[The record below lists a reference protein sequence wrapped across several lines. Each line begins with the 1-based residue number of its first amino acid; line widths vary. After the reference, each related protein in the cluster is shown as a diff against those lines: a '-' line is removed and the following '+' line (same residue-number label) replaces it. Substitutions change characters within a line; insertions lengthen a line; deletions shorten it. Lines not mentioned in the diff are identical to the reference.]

1 MLEGTTL
8 NQEKFAIDTI
18 IRIILNQN
26 REIVHSNVNRDESN
40 NYLDKLAVLDNL
52 AKNLSIQYCIDN
64 YHVIIDRFILNS
76 QPHYMIII
84 AIRNDCSSCTK
95 VFKDEVTGLFNRNF
109 LKEIVEN
116 DIYYSKIAYLSLIL
130 ADIDNLKEI
139 NDTHGHLAGDKAIKV
154 VGHAIK
160 SCIRKGDD
168 IAVRYGGDEFIILL
182 SNQNRK
188 AAEKV
193 VIRIRETID
202 KMVKEQ
208 MIDIKVSV
216 GIASNHSVFDI
227 KEMIRMADEELYKEK
242 EIKKGQKE
250 HNIKVNDLVN
260 EIIKVKD
267 ELNSKVFENN
277 KILTSAEILE
287 LSQKLDGLIIKYLE
301 NDND

>member
-1 MLEGTTL
+1 MNKG
-8 NQEKFAIDTI
+8 KFAIDNI
-18 IRIILNQN
+18 VRIILNQN
-26 REIVHSNVNRDESN
+26 REIVHSNVNRNESN
-40 NYLDKLAVLDNL
+40 SYLDKLAVLDNL
-52 AKNLSIQYCIDN
+52 ANNLSMQYCIDN

-116 DIYYSKIAYLSLIL
+116 DIYYSKIEYLSLIL

-202 KMVKEQ
+202 KMVKGQ
-208 MIDIKVSV
+208 RMDIKVSV
-216 GIASNHSVFDI
+216 GIASNHSVFDM

-267 ELNSKVFENN
+267 ELNSKVIENN

>member
-1 MLEGTTL
+1 MNKG
-8 NQEKFAIDTI
+8 KFAIDNI
-18 IRIILNQN
+18 VRIILNQN
-26 REIVHSNVNRDESN
+26 REIVHSNVNRNESN
-40 NYLDKLAVLDNL
+40 SYLDKLAVLDNL
-52 AKNLSIQYCIDN
+52 ANNLSMQYCIDN

-116 DIYYSKIAYLSLIL
+116 DIYYSKIEYLSLIL

-202 KMVKEQ
+202 KMVKGQ
-208 MIDIKVSV
+208 MMDIKVSV
-216 GIASNHSVFDI
+216 GIASNHSVFDM

-250 HNIKVNDLVN
+250 HNINVNDLVN

-267 ELNSKVFENN
+267 ELNSKVIENN

>member
-1 MLEGTTL
+1 MNKG
-8 NQEKFAIDTI
+8 KFAIDNI
-18 IRIILNQN
+18 VRIILNQN
-26 REIVHSNVNRDESN
+26 REIVHSNVNRNESN
-40 NYLDKLAVLDNL
+40 SYLDKLAVLDNL
-52 AKNLSIQYCIDN
+52 ANNLSMQYCIDN

-116 DIYYSKIAYLSLIL
+116 DIYYSKIEYLSLIL

-202 KMVKEQ
+202 KMVKGQ
-208 MIDIKVSV
+208 MMDIKVSV
-216 GIASNHSVFDI
+216 GIASNHSVFDM
-227 KEMIRMADEELYKEK
+227 KEMIRMADVELYKEK

-267 ELNSKVFENN
+267 ELNSKVIENN

>member
-1 MLEGTTL
+1 MNKG
-8 NQEKFAIDTI
+8 KFAIDNI
-18 IRIILNQN
+18 VRIILKQN
-26 REIVHSNVNRDESN
+26 REIVHSNVNRNESN
-40 NYLDKLAVLDNL
+40 SYLDKLAVLDNL
-52 AKNLSIQYCIDN
+52 ANNLSMQYCIDN

-116 DIYYSKIAYLSLIL
+116 DIYYSKIEYLSLIL

-202 KMVKEQ
+202 KMVKRQ
-208 MIDIKVSV
+208 MMDIKVSV
-216 GIASNHSVFDI
+216 GIASNHSVFDM

-267 ELNSKVFENN
+267 ELNSKVIENN

>member
-1 MLEGTTL
+1 MNKG
-8 NQEKFAIDTI
+8 KFAIDNI
-18 IRIILNQN
+18 VRIILNQN
-26 REIVHSNVNRDESN
+26 REIVHSNVNRNESN
-40 NYLDKLAVLDNL
+40 SYLDKLAVLDNL
-52 AKNLSIQYCIDN
+52 ANNLSMQYCIDN

-116 DIYYSKIAYLSLIL
+116 DIYYSKIEYLSLIL

-202 KMVKEQ
+202 KMVKGR
-208 MIDIKVSV
+208 MMDIKVSV
-216 GIASNHSVFDI
+216 GIASNHSVFDM

-250 HNIKVNDLVN
+250 HNINVNDLVN

-267 ELNSKVFENN
+267 ELNSKVIENN